1 MAWEEDFL
9 RQVSDAVY
17 ATAQSV
23 ALVGAS
29 RSLSQGNGIS
39 SCLSR
44 FFGKPKPNDSDD
56 NRDRCSHS

>member
-1 MAWEEDFL
+1 MAWNLEEDFL

-39 SCLSR
+39 SCPQPLLWQT
-44 FFGKPKPNDSDD
+44 KAQ
-56 NRDRCSHS
+56 